1 MASNAAHGAIRFI
14 HTADWH
20 IGKQFSSLGAPLEKL
35 AYLRQARIE
44 SIRQIAQIAKSRD
57 VGAVL
62 VAGDVFDHNDCG
74 DRIVRETIHVL
85 EESDIDWVLLS
96 GNHDP
101 DGPASIWSRF
111 RRIGCPSNVHIASA
125 DSAHLL
131 CDGRLAILAAPLNRK
146 HYSADPTEHLATLPS
161 PASAIRVG
169 LAHGCIAGRLNPSA
183 ESHNVIASERSDE
196 ARLDYLA
203 LGDWHSTAEVAPR
216 TWYAG
221 SPEPDDFDQRESGN
235 VLLVEID
242 GPGQPPRVELLKT
255 GFYSWQRIETVASS
269 PSAPDQLQAAL
280 SQLIN
285 TSDLVLDLTV
295 TGTVSL
301 SESISIRERLADLEA
316 RVHVLRLATD
326 GLIPIA
332 NENDLNNLR
341 GNAFFSN
348 IIDRLGAL
356 RNDPSNPD
364 RIYADVALQRMY
376 LETINGGR
384 Q

>member
-1 MASNAAHGAIRFI
+1 MASKTTRGTIRFL

-20 IGKQFSSLGAPLEKL
+20 IGKQFASLGAPLEKL

-44 SIRQIAQIAKSRD
+44 SIRRIASIAKSRNAS
-57 VGAVL
+57 VVL

-74 DRIVRETIHVL
+74 DRVVRETIHAL
-85 EESDIDWVLLS
+85 EGSQIDWVLLS

-101 DGPASIWSRF
+101 GGPASVWARF
-111 RRIGCPSNVHIASA
+111 KRIGCPSNVHLASA
-125 DSAHLL
+125 GEALVL
-131 CDGRLAILAAPLNRK
+131 CDGSLGILAAPLNRK
-146 HYSADPTEHLATLPS
+146 RYSADPTEHFASISTP
-161 PASAIRVG
+161 PSAIRVG
-169 LAHGCIAGRLNPSA
+169 LAHGCIGGKLNPSA
-183 ESHNVIASERSDE
+183 ELYNMIASERSDE

-221 SPEPDDFDQRESGN
+221 TPEPDDFDQRDSGN

-242 GPGQPPRVELLKT
+242 GAGQLPRVEPIST
-255 GFYSWQRIETVASS
+255 ATYRWQRLDGLASS
-269 PSAPDQLQAAL
+269 PAAPDQLRAAL
-280 SQLIN
+280 SQLTNI
-285 TSDLVLDLTV
+285 SDLVLDLTV

-301 SESISIRERLADLEA
+301 SESLSVREVLADLEV
-316 RVHVLRLATD
+316 RVHVLRLATE

-332 NENDLNNLR
+332 NEDDLNNLR
-341 GNAFFSN
+341 GNAFFSS

-356 RNDPSNPD
+356 RNDPADPD